1 MRSGLIYA
9 ESVDSVAA
17 LDRRVYLNAVGDL
30 LSSLRPFDRHEVY
43 TCVGLTTGS
52 KPMVRKGKPSA
63 EHEREWAEDLVELAG
78 GPPDGPADS
87 FHGPRSPE
95 MQAYRKRMEA
105 R

>member
-9 ESVDSVAA
+9 ESVDSVSA
-17 LDRRVYLNAVGDL
+17 LGRRVHLNAVGDL
-30 LSSLRPFDRHEVY
+30 LSSLRPFNRHEVY
-43 TCVGLTTGS
+43 VCAGPIGGRES
-52 KPMVRKGKPSA
+52 MVRKGKPSA
-63 EHEREWAEDLVELAG
+63 EHEREWAEDLVKLAG